1 MTRNQRSTSPQ
12 TSHHACGVQYVT
24 TIFLR
29 SAIGNQLTPLRT
41 RSPVASATF
50 RRSSRSSSI
59 TFSSIDAVP
68 LVPACKRSSSNSA
81 AGSKSLSA
89 ASCRYII
96 ANTKH
101 AMVSSKVTTKTHY
114 GFGELKKLSNNKP
127 FPMLLS
133 KLLPNIRNT
142 TRQFQHETQC
152 ITHTSPDNSLPV
164 TKLFLSNNPF
174 KHRRMTTEASI
185 TLHDPKSK
193 VHVPPNQSPRLWC
206 AVRHDYLPQIRHW
219 QPIDASTHPLTCC

>member
-50 RRSSRSSSI
+50 RRSSRPSSI

-101 AMVSSKVTTKTHY
+101 AMVSSKVTTKTHFWQDQPCNGSSKATTKTHY
-114 GFGELKKLSNNKP
+114 GFGELKKLSNN
-127 FPMLLS
+127 
-133 KLLPNIRNT
+133 
-142 TRQFQHETQC
+142 
-152 ITHTSPDNSLPV
+152 
-164 TKLFLSNNPF
+164 
-174 KHRRMTTEASI
+174 
-185 TLHDPKSK
+185 
-193 VHVPPNQSPRLWC
+193 
-206 AVRHDYLPQIRHW
+206 
-219 QPIDASTHPLTCC
+219 